1 MAAVVLGLMGAA
13 ALALAICGA
22 VSTAAGVIIM
32 FPYVL
37 GLPGWVELPWLVF
50 LLFWAV
56 YVMARNDN
64 K

>member
-1 MAAVVLGLMGAA
+1 MGAA